1 MHGILSGIEMGID
14 VGTLAKRIK
23 ANAAQTKSQ
32 DNTNENNAKT
42 AEETASLGVVSLD
55 TLFAEAEADL
65 DETNDLKLTRARSI
79 PIEQV
84 IRNREAHTDY
94 IRNSHENEM
103 YCLYEGC

>member
-1 MHGILSGIEMGID
+1 MKMHENLSGVEMGID

-65 DETNDLKLTRARSI
+65 DETNDRDAILYIIAEQRIDETR
-79 PIEQV
+79 
-84 IRNREAHTDY
+84 
-94 IRNSHENEM
+94 
-103 YCLYEGC
+103 